1 MSETKV
7 SPGPEALGALRSPAL
22 DGPDGGSFI
31 SPNLGTTLGEPL
43 GPQSPQ
49 IHPGGAGGDTA

>member
-1 MSETKV
+1 M
-7 SPGPEALGALRSPAL
+7 SPGPEALAALRSPTL

-31 SPNLGTTLGEPL
+31 SPNLKTTLGEPL